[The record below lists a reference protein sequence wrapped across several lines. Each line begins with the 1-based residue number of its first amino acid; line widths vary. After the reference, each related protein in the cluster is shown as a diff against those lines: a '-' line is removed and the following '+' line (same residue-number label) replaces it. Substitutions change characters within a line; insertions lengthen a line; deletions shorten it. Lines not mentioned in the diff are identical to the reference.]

1 MRPVTH
7 RRLDYVPGLDLSSG
21 RVGPAHR
28 AFRPQPGRRAANPKE
43 TASHAH
49 E

>member
-1 MRPVTH
+1 MRPVT
-7 RRLDYVPGLDLSSG
+7 DYGSGLDLSSG

-28 AFRPQPGRRAANPKE
+28 AFRPQLVRKAVNPKE
-43 TASHAH
+43 TASHAL